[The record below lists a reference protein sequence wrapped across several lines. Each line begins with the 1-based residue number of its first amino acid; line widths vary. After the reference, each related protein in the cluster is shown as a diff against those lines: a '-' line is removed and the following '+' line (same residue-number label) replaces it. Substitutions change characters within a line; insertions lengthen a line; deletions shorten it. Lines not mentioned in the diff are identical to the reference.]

1 IGDRVRWLDHG
12 RMLDIGEPDRV
23 VARYLA
29 AMTEKDAGY
38 LQRKSAAEPK
48 ERRGAVQ
55 APEIVE
61 TIPNIDHRFG
71 DGRAE
76 VIGIAVLDEHGRP
89 VHLLEPD
96 SKIVVRISVRAA
108 AEIAQPNIGFM
119 MRNHLGVDFAGTN
132 TMREAY
138 ALDTM

>member
-1 IGDRVRWLDHG
+1 
-12 RMLDIGEPDRV
+12 
-23 VARYLA
+23 
-29 AMTEKDAGY
+29 MTDPPSESS
-38 LQRKSAAEPK
+38 R
-48 ERRGAVQ
+48 

-61 TIPNIDHRFG
+61 HIPNIGHRFG

-132 TMREAY
+132 PMREAN
-138 ALDTM
+138 APEPREPGKSRTE